1 MNIRTKSLGG
11 GMKSLGGRISPI
23 TLESILRNLP
33 EAQRRRS
40 RVDYL
45 RNQQER
51 MRELQMTPGQ
61 GNYQPRQAG
70 GLFPTVQAYQKDY
83 ERFGNMAAGGLGE
96 ILSGRQA
103 RKAEEDLNSLVF
115 PEIMRAVEQ
124 MGQAKNSGTPSGSG
138 ESPSAQTLRAYMS
151 LLGGPDM
158 KDALGRDA
166 YVSSTQKLKNG
177 NLGLVMSNGDVRD
190 TGIEFD
196 PKMVVTNIPGQPY
209 GVTTMQGG
217 QGTFNPVTG
226 FPGGQMPGQG
236 QMPGS
241 FDNPVGNGEQHI
253 EEILGF
259 ANEAHR
265 QGVPEDVIDSLLQ
278 QYLNPPGGGGMPPQQ
293 PSAAPGAPAPAPAGA
308 PAPGGATTMPGGI
321 AMVPTKA
328 QEAGESEAARIA
340 AQNAAAVPTAQAA
353 ATKKEFELDA
363 EARSEARKQVGKLE
377 GSLAEARHIVD
388 LLRNHEGLD
397 YIVGRWGGMVPDNSV
412 AKTLFNVAFAGH
424 DATAAMALHDQL
436 YGQIYANAY
445 ESLRG
450 GGHITE
456 FEGKKVADARAR
468 MNRAQSKEEYLKAAD
483 DFLYFLELGLEKA
496 KAAAQGGALV
506 TPQPSQPP
514 QTGSQARPQL
524 PPGFSW
530 ED

>member
-1 MNIRTKSLGG
+1 
-11 GMKSLGGRISPI
+11 MKSFGSKISPI
-23 TLESILRNLP
+23 TLESILQNLP

-40 RVDYL
+40 RVDHL

-51 MRELQMTPGQ
+51 MRELQLVPGQ
-61 GNYQPRQAG
+61 GNYQPQQMG
-70 GLFPTVQAYQKDY
+70 GLFPTVQSYQKDY
-83 ERFGNMAAGGLGE
+83 ERFGNMATGGLGE
-96 ILSGRQA
+96 ILSSRQA
-103 RKAEEDLNSLVF
+103 KKAEEDLNSLVF
-115 PEIMRAVEQ
+115 PEIMRSVEQ

-190 TGIEFD
+190 TGVEFD
-196 PKMVVTNIPGQPY
+196 PKMVATNIPGQPY
-209 GVTTMQGG
+209 GVTSMQGG
-217 QGTFNPVTG
+217 QGRFSPVTG
-226 FPGGQMPGQG
+226 FPGGQMPEQG
-236 QMPGS
+236 GMPGS
-241 FDNPVGNGEQHI
+241 FDNPVESGEQHI
-253 EEILGF
+253 EEILNF
-259 ANEAHR
+259 ANMAHQ
-265 QGVPEDVIDSLLQ
+265 QGVPEETIDSLLQ
-278 QYLNPPGGGGMPPQQ
+278 QYLNPPGGGGVPPQQ
-293 PSAAPGAPAPAPAGA
+293 PSAVPGAPAPAPVST
-308 PAPGGATTMPGGI
+308 PAPGGAPEMPGGI

-328 QEAGESEAARIA
+328 QEAGEAEAARIA
-340 AQNAAAVPTAQAA
+340 AQNAAALPTAQAA

-363 EARSEARKQVGKLE
+363 EARNEARQQASKLE
-377 GSLAEARHIVD
+377 GSLTEARHIID
-388 LLRNHEGLD
+388 SLRNHEGLD
-397 YIVGRWGGMVPDNSV
+397 YIVGRWGGMIPDNSA

-436 YGQIYANAY
+436 YGQIYMGAY
-445 ESLRG
+445 DMLRG

-456 FEGKKVADARAR
+456 FEGKKAADARAR

-483 DFLYFLELGLEKA
+483 DFLHFIELGLNRA
-496 KAAAQGGALV
+496 KSKAQGSALA
-506 TPQPSQPP
+506 TPQPSQSP
-514 QTGSQARPQL
+514 QPVPQARPQL